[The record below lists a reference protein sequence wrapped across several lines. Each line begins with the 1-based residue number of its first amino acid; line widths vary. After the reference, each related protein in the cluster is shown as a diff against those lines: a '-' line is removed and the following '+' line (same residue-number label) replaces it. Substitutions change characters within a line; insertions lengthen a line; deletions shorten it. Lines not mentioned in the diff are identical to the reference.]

1 MTGASAIPLSFA
13 QRRLW
18 FHDELEGASSTY
30 TVTVSL
36 RLEGELD
43 RTALER
49 SFADVCER
57 HEVLRTVFPVTGG
70 VPAQRVLEPAAAAVP
85 VHLEDVAEADLE
97 ETLAARARHV
107 FDLTTELPLR
117 VSLLALGPAVHV
129 LLVVVHHIAC
139 DGWSLGPLLRD
150 LATAYRARCAG
161 GAPAWPPLPVQ
172 YADYTVWQRD
182 LLGGEDDPDSVLSAQ
197 LDFWRE
203 QLRHLPEEIRLPRDR
218 PRPAVASFRG
228 DVVPIALG
236 AALHRGLLARAAARD
251 ATVFMVLQAALA
263 ALYTKLGAGTDIPLG
278 AALAG
283 RTDEALEDL
292 VGFFVNTVVLRTSTA
307 GNPAFEEL
315 LDRVRETNLAAHAH
329 QDVPFE
335 RLVEVLNPARSAA
348 RHPLF
353 QTLLTLQNTG
363 GAAAELPGLAVTAL
377 PVAVP
382 VAKFDLTIAFAEVT
396 GADGTP
402 LGIEGG
408 IEYATDLFDRA
419 TVVTLLGRLVR
430 LLEQVV
436 ADPGTRLDRLDLF
449 DGPERAALLTAYNDT
464 PPGPP
469 VRLGLGEAFDRQ
481 VAATPDAIALHHE
494 QTQLTYAETGARTDR
509 LARHLRTLGAGP
521 GRCVALAVPR
531 SPDAVI
537 ALLAVIKTGA
547 AYVPLSLG
555 DPAARL
561 AHVLAVTTP
570 RVIVTTSAAAVLLP
584 PATVPKCVLD
594 DVVLPAEGPAPG
606 AATVAVPPA
615 APAYV
620 MFTSGSTGRPK
631 GVAVT
636 HANVLSLAGDPGW
649 DGGHH
654 DRVLHYSVQGFDA
667 CVYEIWVP
675 LLRGGT
681 VVIAPDC
688 RVDTDLLARTIRAGA
703 PSAVYLTTALFAA
716 MAQDE
721 PAALGRLREVWTGG
735 DVLAPAVLARALREC
750 PELTVTHVYGPTE
763 TTVFCSYETF
773 GPDRPLDGGL
783 SLGRPMAGTAMY
795 LLDEH
800 LRPVPVGAAGELYVS
815 GAHVAQG
822 YVGQGGLT
830 ATRFV
835 ACPFGP
841 GRMYRTGDLAR
852 WRAEGVLEFLGRVDG
867 QVKLRGFRI
876 ETGEVER
883 ALTACPGVGQAA
895 VVVRED
901 RPGDKRL
908 VAYLVAASGLDL
920 TAVRDRITEVLP
932 GYMVPSAFVVVAAL
946 PRTGN
951 GKLDRA
957 ALPAPEVRG
966 GGRAPR
972 TAREELLCGLFTE
985 VLGVPGVGP
994 DDDFFALGGHSL
1006 LATRLI
1012 SRIRTVLDAEL
1023 GIRDLFTAPTPAG
1036 IARRLDRGRAA
1047 RPKPRARP
1055 RPARLPLS
1063 PAQQRLYFLDE
1074 WEDAS
1079 GAYNV
1084 ATALRISGEFDAGAV
1099 VAAIHDVVDRHEVL
1113 RTVIDHDGPGQV
1125 VLSAGTA
1132 VPVTVRSVAAAG
1144 IDAAVAAVTNPAFTL
1159 TGEIP
1164 VRAAVFAVSPA
1175 DHVLVLVVHHIAC
1188 DGWSMG
1194 PLLADLATAYR
1205 ARRAGA
1211 APQWTPLPVQ
1221 YADYTLWQQELLGA
1235 EDDPTS
1241 VLSGQIAFWTAALD
1255 GLPAELA
1262 LPRDRPRPAT
1272 STSGGA
1278 VLPVE
1283 IDASLHQGLL
1293 ELGRAHGAT
1302 LFMVLQTA
1310 LAVLYTKL
1318 GAGNDI
1324 PLGSPI
1330 AGRTD
1335 EALDD
1340 LVGFFVNTLVLRTDT
1355 AGNPT
1360 FTELLHRVRETDL
1373 AAYDHQDVP
1382 FEKLVEL
1389 LNPERSTARH
1399 PLFQTMLVL
1408 QNTSPADFSF
1418 AGGETELLP
1427 LPAQTAKFDLSLAFA
1442 ETLDG
1447 DGKPAGLSGGVEY
1460 ATGLFDRA
1468 TVEAIFARFLRVLA
1482 QAVDRPRTTVGEFDV
1497 LSADERRI
1505 LLLENNDTAAD
1516 FPDVTLPEVFEDR
1529 AARMPDAVALV
1540 FRDTV
1545 LTYAE
1550 LNGRANR
1557 LARHLVAQGA
1567 GPEQPV
1573 ALALP
1578 RSAETVVALLAIL
1591 KAGAVYL
1598 PVDPDLPPDRLTY
1611 LLTDANP
1618 LLMLEKPVG
1627 EEVLARYPA
1636 TNLADTDRTAPLRP
1650 SNGAYII
1657 YTSGSTGRPKG
1668 VLVEH
1673 RALTNLLLNHRGGH
1687 VVGDPGQRLRVG
1699 LSAVFPF
1706 DTSLEG
1712 PLLMAEGHELHV
1724 LDDETRQD
1732 PRATID
1738 YVERNRMDLLHTTPS
1753 YAQQLVTAGLLA
1765 GTGPRRKIGL
1775 SAKFSFDTSL
1785 EGPLLMVEGHELH
1798 LLDDET
1804 RRDPRAMV
1812 DYVDRHGVDFLD
1824 LTPTYAQQLIT
1835 AGLLTG
1841 GRHHPRILMLG
1852 GEAVPQALWD
1862 AVAEAPGVTGYNV
1875 YGPTECTVDALS
1887 RRIDGGGRPSLGL
1900 PLRNLRVYVLDDD
1913 LRPVPPGV
1921 PGELYLAGRQLA
1933 RGYAGKAALTA
1944 SRFVACPFGAAG
1956 TRMYRTGDLVRWLPD
1971 ATLEYLGRTDHQVKV
1986 RGFRIEPGEIEH
1998 VLGEQPGVAET
2009 VVVVREDR
2017 PGDRR
2022 LVAYVVAEDGADLD
2036 PAALRRTLS
2045 ASLPDYLVPSAFQQL
2060 DALPLTAH
2068 GKLDRRALPAP
2079 DYGTAAGAREARS
2092 PREEIVRGLFA
2103 EVLGL
2108 AAVGTEADFF
2118 ALGGHSLLATRL
2130 ISRIRTVLG
2139 VELGLRDLFAA
2150 PTPAGLDRRLGES
2163 AAARPPLRPL
2173 PRPGRLPLSPAQ
2185 QRLWFLTELDG
2196 PDAGYTIS
2204 TALRLTGEF
2213 DPAALCAALDDV
2225 VDRHEVL
2232 RTVFVADDGSPRQE
2246 VTALGAD
2253 VRVLDVSAEDVGARV
2268 AGAVRARFDLASEIP
2283 LRAWVFA
2290 VSPVE
2295 HVLVLLVHHIA
2306 CDGWSMGPL
2315 LGDLAEAYGARSAGR
2330 PPQWTPL
2337 PVQYADYTLWQRE
2350 LLGSAHDPA
2359 SVVAGQVEFWTR
2371 TLADLPAEL
2380 ALPLDRPRTSP
2391 RSPRGGVLPVALD
2404 AALHEELL
2412 ALARA
2417 QGATLFMVLQAAL
2430 AALLT
2435 KLGAGTDIPLGTPVA
2450 GRTDEALDHLVGF
2463 FVNTLVLRTDTA
2475 GDPTFTELLHRVRET
2490 DLAAYDHQ
2498 DVPFE
2503 KLVELLNPERSTAR
2517 HPLFQTMLV
2526 LQNTDAGELAFP
2538 GVEATPLPLP
2548 AETSAFDLSLA
2559 FAENRDADGRAAGI
2573 TGGIEYAAD
2582 LFDRGTVQAVADRFR
2597 RVLEQVVRRPSV
2609 TVSRLDV
2616 LSAAE
2621 RHDLLVD
2628 RAGTGTAFAGLTF
2641 AETFERQAARTPEA
2655 VALVFRDT
2663 AVTFGELNA
2672 RANRLARYLAGRG
2685 AGPEAVVAL
2694 VLPRSAEVVVA
2705 VLAIFKAGAVYLPV
2719 DPDLPPDR
2727 RAFML
2732 RDARPAVVLDRPVD
2746 EADLA
2751 GLSPADLTDG
2761 DRTAPLHPAHGA
2773 YLCYTSGSTGRP
2785 KGVLIEQRAL
2795 ANLLANH
2802 LGGHV
2807 VGGKDRRL
2815 RAGLS
2820 AAFSFDTSFEGL
2832 ILLAEGHEL
2841 HLLDDDTRH
2850 DPDVLVDYVARH
2862 ALDILDLT
2870 PSFARQLLT
2879 AGLLGEGHH
2888 RPGIVLLGG
2897 EAAPPSLWEEIAR
2910 TSGVT
2915 GYNIYGPTE
2924 CTVDALSCRL
2934 RAAEP
2939 PGIGLPLRNVR
2950 AYVLDDALGPVPPG
2964 VPGEL
2969 YLAGAQL
2976 ARGYAGRAA
2985 LTASRFVACPFGDP
2999 EDTAARSAS
3008 MGGGG
3013 RATGER
3019 MYRTGDLVRW
3029 SPSGTVEYLGRTDD
3043 QVKLRGFRIEPGEIT
3058 EVLLG
3063 RPEVAQAAVVLREDH
3078 GDRRLVGYFV
3088 PVGEA
3093 DPAALRRELTAVLP
3107 AYMVPSALVPLP
3119 ALPLT
3124 SSGKLDQRALP
3135 LPEAPAAATG
3145 REPRTPQERALCEL
3159 FADVLGLPR
3168 VGVDDG
3174 FFDLGGHS
3182 LLATR
3187 VVSRARAGIGLDLSV
3202 RLLFQEP
3209 TVAGL
3214 CARLGGEHGGL
3225 ETLLP
3230 LRPRGT
3236 GSPLF
3241 CVHPAMGMSWCYAGL
3256 LRHLHPE
3263 TPVYGLQTPVLTDP
3277 GRLPGSVGEIADEYV
3292 RVIRAVRPHGP
3303 YHLLGWSFGGVVAQ
3317 AIATRLQRD
3326 GETVGLLALMDA
3338 YPTASG
3344 TADSPAEL
3352 LDVLLGDVDR
3362 AFLAGLPIDTV
3373 ADVVTAARRG
3383 NPVLGFLEQHEVEA
3397 LAAAAARHSAV
3408 ALAHEPARFHGDVLH
3423 FTAVAGAGGSRPD
3436 ADRWARYTAGEVE
3449 VRELDC
3455 HHLEMTRPE
3464 PLALIADAVRDRI
3477 HPPAPIPAPATQEV
3491 RR

>member
-1 MTGASAIPLSFA
+1 MTGAIPLSFA

-36 RLEGELD
+36 RLAGQLD
-43 RTALER
+43 RTALGKAV
-49 SFADVCER
+49 ADVCER

-70 VPAQRVLEPAAAAVP
+70 VPAQRVLDPAAAAVA
-85 VHLEDVAEADLE
+85 VHTEDVTEADLE

-107 FDLTTELPLR
+107 FDLATELPLR
-117 VSLLALGPAVHV
+117 VSLLALGPAEHV

-161 GAPAWPPLPVQ
+161 RAPAWAPLPVQ

-182 LLGGEDDPDSVLSAQ
+182 LLGDEDDPDSVLSAQ

-203 QLRHLPEEIRLPRDR
+203 QLRDLPEEIRLPLDR

-236 AALHRGLLARAAARD
+236 AELHRGLLALAAGRE

-292 VGFFVNTVVLRTSTA
+292 VGFFVNTVVLRTATG
-307 GNPAFEEL
+307 GNPTFGEL

-335 RLVEVLNPARSAA
+335 RLVEVLNPDRSAA

-363 GAAAELPGLAVTAL
+363 GAAAEFAGLDVTAL

-396 GADGTP
+396 GPDGTP

-419 TVVTLLGRLVR
+419 TVETLLGRLVR

-436 ADPGTRLDRLDLF
+436 AAPGTRLDRLDVF
-449 DGPERAALLTAYNDT
+449 AGSERAALLVAYNDT
-464 PPGPP
+464 APGPP
-469 VRLGLGEAFDRQ
+469 LRLGLGEAFDRQ
-481 VAATPDAIALHHE
+481 VAATPDAVALHHE
-494 QTQLTYAETGARTDR
+494 QTRLTYAEVGAHADQ
-509 LARHLRTLGAGP
+509 LARHLRALGAGP
-521 GRCVALAVPR
+521 GTCVALAVPR

-537 ALLAVIKTGA
+537 ALLAVVKAGA

-561 AHVLAVTTP
+561 AHVLAVTEP
-570 RVIVTTSAAAVLLP
+570 RVIVTTSAAGALLP
-584 PATVPKCVLD
+584 PSPVPTCVLD
-594 DVVLPAEGPAPG
+594 DGPAAGAPG
-606 AATVAVPPA
+606 DATVAVPLE

-636 HANVLSLAGDPGW
+636 HANVLALAGDPAW
-649 DGGHH
+649 AGGNHT
-654 DRVLHYSVQGFDA
+654 RVLHYSVQGFDA

-703 PSAVYLTTALFAA
+703 PTAMYLTTALFAA

-783 SLGRPMAGTAMY
+783 SLGHPMAGTAMY

-800 LRPVPVGAAGELYVS
+800 LQPVPVGAAGELYVS
-815 GAHVAQG
+815 GTHVARG

-895 VVVRED
+895 VVLRED

-908 VAYLVAASGLDL
+908 VAYLVAAAGLDPA
-920 TAVRDRITEVLP
+920 AVRDRIAGELP
-932 GYMVPSAFVVVAAL
+932 AYMVPSAFVVVPAL

-966 GGRAPR
+966 GGRTPR
-972 TAREELLCGLFTE
+972 TAREEILCGLFTE
-985 VLGVPGVGP
+985 VLGVPAVGP

-1012 SRIRTVLDAEL
+1012 SRIRTALDAEL
-1023 GIRDLFTAPTPAG
+1023 GIRDLFAAPTPAG
-1036 IARRLDRGRAA
+1036 IGRRLDRGRAA
-1047 RPKPRARP
+1047 RPKPRPKPRPQP

-1074 WEDAS
+1074 WEDTPS

-1084 ATALRISGEFDAGAV
+1084 ATALRISGEFDSGAV

-1113 RTVIDHDGPGQV
+1113 RTVVDRDGPGQV
-1125 VLSAGTA
+1125 VRPAGTA
-1132 VPVTVRSVAAAG
+1132 VPVTVRSIAAEE
-1144 IDAAVAAVTNPAFTL
+1144 IDAAVADATERPFVL

-1211 APQWTPLPVQ
+1211 APEWAPLPVQ
-1221 YADYTLWQQELLGA
+1221 YVDYTLWQRDLLGA
-1235 EDDPTS
+1235 EDDPAS

-1272 STSGGA
+1272 ATSDGA

-1293 ELGRAHGAT
+1293 DLGRSHGAT
-1302 LFMVLQTA
+1302 LFMVLQAA

-1318 GAGNDI
+1318 GAGTDI
-1324 PLGSPI
+1324 PIGTPI

-1340 LVGFFVNTLVLRTDT
+1340 LVGFFVNTLVLRTGTD
-1355 AGNPT
+1355 GNPA
-1360 FTELLHRVRETDL
+1360 FTELLAQVRETDL

-1389 LNPERSTARH
+1389 LNPERSTTRH

-1408 QNTSPADFSF
+1408 QNTAAADFSF

-1427 LPAQTAKFDLSLAFA
+1427 LPARTAKFDLSLAFA
-1442 ETLDG
+1442 ETRDG
-1447 DGKPAGLSGGVEY
+1447 DGKPAGLTGGVEY
-1460 ATGLFDRA
+1460 ATGMFDRA
-1468 TVEAIFARFLRVLA
+1468 TVEAIFARFVRVLA
-1482 QAVDRPRTTVGEFDV
+1482 QAVDRPRTTVREFDV

-1505 LLLENNDTAAD
+1505 LLLENNDTGAD
-1516 FPDVTLPEVFEDR
+1516 FPETTLPEVFEER
-1529 AARMPDAVALV
+1529 AARTPDAVALV
-1540 FRDTV
+1540 FRGTA

-1550 LNGRANR
+1550 LNGRVNR

-1567 GPEQPV
+1567 GPEQLV

-1578 RSAETVVALLAIL
+1578 RSAESVVALLAIL

-1598 PVDPDLPPDRLTY
+1598 PIDPEQPPDRLAY

-1636 TNLADTDRTAPLRP
+1636 TNLSDADRTAPLRP
-1650 SNGAYII
+1650 SNGAYVI

-1687 VVGDPGQRLRVG
+1687 VVGDRGQRLRVG
-1699 LSAVFPF
+1699 MSAVFPF

-1732 PRATID
+1732 PRATVD
-1738 YVERNRMDLLHTTPS
+1738 YVARNRMDLLHTTPS
-1753 YAQQLVTAGLLA
+1753 YAQQLIAAGLLA
-1765 GTGPRRKIGL
+1765 EEEPRRKVGL

-1812 DYVDRHGVDFLD
+1812 DYVDRNRVDFLD

-1835 AGLLTG
+1835 AGLLTE

-1933 RGYAGKAALTA
+1933 RGYAGKAVLTA
-1944 SRFVACPFGAAG
+1944 SRFVACPFGRPG
-1956 TRMYRTGDLVRWLPD
+1956 ERMYRTGDLVRWLPD

-1986 RGFRIEPGEIEH
+1986 RGFRIEPGEVEH
-1998 VLGEQPGVAET
+1998 VLAEQPGVAEA
-2009 VVVVREDR
+2009 VVIVREDR

-2022 LVAYVVAEDGADLD
+2022 LVAYVVATDGEDGTDVD
-2036 PAALRRTLS
+2036 PAALRRALS
-2045 ASLPDYLVPSAFQQL
+2045 AALPDYLVPSAIQRL

-2079 DYGTAAGAREARS
+2079 DHGTAAGAREARS

-2108 AAVGTEADFF
+2108 PAVGTEADFF

-2139 VELGLRDLFAA
+2139 VELGLRDLFAD
-2150 PTPAGLDRRLGES
+2150 PTPAGLDRRLGEG
-2163 AAARPPLRPL
+2163 AAARPPLRPG
-2173 PRPGRLPLSPAQ
+2173 PRPQRLPLSPAQ

-2196 PDAGYTIS
+2196 PDAGYTIA

-2232 RTVFVADDGSPRQE
+2232 RTVFAADDGRPRQE

-2253 VRVLDVSAEDVGARV
+2253 VRVLDVSADDVEARV
-2268 AGAVRARFDLASEIP
+2268 ADAVRARFDLASEIP
-2283 LRAWVFA
+2283 VRAWVFV

-2315 LGDLAEAYGARSAGR
+2315 LRDLAQAYGARSAGEA
-2330 PPQWTPL
+2330 PQWTPL

-2350 LLGSAHDPA
+2350 LLGSAQDPG
-2359 SVVAGQVEFWTR
+2359 SVLAGQVEFWTR

-2380 ALPLDRPRTSP
+2380 ALPVDRPRTSP

-2404 AALHEELL
+2404 AQLHEELL
-2412 ALARA
+2412 ALART

-2435 KLGAGTDIPLGTPVA
+2435 KLGAGTDIPIGSPIA
-2450 GRTDEALDHLVGF
+2450 GRTDEALDDLVGF

-2475 GDPTFTELLHRVRET
+2475 GNPAFTELLRRVRET

-2526 LQNTDAGELAFP
+2526 LQNTGGGKLVFP
-2538 GVEATPLPLP
+2538 GVEAHPLPLA

-2559 FAENRDADGRAAGI
+2559 FAENRAADGRPAGI

-2582 LFDRGTVQAVADRFR
+2582 LFDRGTVEAVADRFR

-2609 TVSRLDV
+2609 TMSQLDV
-2616 LSAAE
+2616 LSATE
-2621 RHDLLVD
+2621 RRDLLVD
-2628 RAGTGTAFAGLTF
+2628 RAGTATAFPGLTF

-2672 RANRLARYLAGRG
+2672 RANRLARYLAARG
-2685 AGPEAVVAL
+2685 AGPEEVVAL
-2694 VLPRSAEVVVA
+2694 VLPRSVELVVA
-2705 VLAIFKAGAVYLPV
+2705 VLAVFKAGAVYLPV
-2719 DPDLPPDR
+2719 DPDLPAER
-2727 RAFML
+2727 RGFML
-2732 RDARPAVVLDRPVD
+2732 RDARPAVVLDGPVD
-2746 EADLA
+2746 AAELA
-2751 GLSPADLTDG
+2751 GLAPSDLTDG
-2761 DRTAPLHPAHGA
+2761 DRTAPLLPANGA

-2795 ANLLANH
+2795 ANLLGNH

-2832 ILLAEGHEL
+2832 ILMAEGHEL

-2862 ALDILDLT
+2862 ALDVLDLT

-2879 AGLLGEGHH
+2879 AGLLGEGRH

-2897 EAAPPSLWEEIAR
+2897 EAAPPSLWEEIAG
-2910 TSGVT
+2910 TPGVT

-2934 RAAEP
+2934 EAAQP
-2939 PGIGLPLRNVR
+2939 PGIGLPLRNVA
-2950 AYVLDDALGPVPPG
+2950 AYVLDDALHPVPPG

-2976 ARGYAGRAA
+2976 ARGYATRAA
-2985 LTASRFVACPFGDP
+2985 LTASRFVACPFGP
-2999 EDTAARSAS
+2999 AGA
-3008 MGGGG
+3008 
-3013 RATGER
+3013 R

-3029 SPSGTVEYLGRTDD
+3029 SPSGGAEYLGRTDD

-3063 RPEVAQAAVVLREDH
+3063 RPEVAQAAVVLREDR

-3093 DPAALRRELTAVLP
+3093 DPAALRRELAAVLP
-3107 AYMVPSALVPLP
+3107 AYMVPAALVPLP
-3119 ALPLT
+3119 ALPLN
-3124 SSGKLDQRALP
+3124 SSGKLDRRALP
-3135 LPEAPAAATG
+3135 LPEAPATAAG
-3145 REPRTPQERALCEL
+3145 REPRTPQERALCAV

-3168 VGVDDG
+3168 VGVDDS

-3187 VVSRARAGIGLDLSV
+3187 VVSRARESIGLDLSV
-3202 RLLFQEP
+3202 RLVFQEP

-3225 ETLLP
+3225 ETVLP

-3236 GSPLF
+3236 GVPLF

-3277 GRLPGSVGEIADEYV
+3277 GRLPGSVGELADEYV

-3303 YHLLGWSFGGVVAQ
+3303 YHLLGWSFGGVLAQ

-3344 TADSPAEL
+3344 TGDSPAEL

-3362 AFLAGLPIDTV
+3362 AFLAGVPLGSVD
-3373 ADVVTAARRG
+3373 DVVTAARRG
-3383 NPVLGFLEQHEVEA
+3383 NPVLGLLERHEVEA

-3408 ALAHEPARFHGDVLH
+3408 ALTHEPGRFHGDVLH
-3423 FTAVAGAGGSRPD
+3423 FTAVAGAGGGAPRH
-3436 ADRWARYTAGEVE
+3436 ADRWAPYTAGEVE

-3455 HHLEMTRPE
+3455 HHLEMTRPG
-3464 PLALIADAVRDRI
+3464 PLALIAAAVRSRI
-3477 HPPAPIPAPATQEV
+3477 HPTAPTPAPATQEV
-3491 RR
+3491 RK